1 MSNCIGRR
9 NYRFFLAFVLSLVV
23 YALLVTL
30 MCMGVLIG
38 VAHGRGFVAA
48 LQTSPLRSA
57 DLTSGAGVVQR
68 CAQTDPR
75 CLSPLVTRS
84 FAILLFCIVPLL
96 LLAYLASFHC
106 WLVAHS
112 ITTNEQVRP
121 LDQSRPR

>member
-48 LQTSPLRSA
+48 LQTSPLRSV
-57 DLTSGAGVVQR
+57 DRTPGAGV
-68 CAQTDPR
+68 A
-75 CLSPLVTRS
+75 
-84 FAILLFCIVPLL
+84 
-96 LLAYLASFHC
+96 
-106 WLVAHS
+106 
-112 ITTNEQVRP
+112 
-121 LDQSRPR
+121 